1 MEQATDVLD
10 PIIVAATWTAGITA
24 AAGTSL
30 AQSLF
35 ASLFT
40 AGKSFSNLKNT
51 LVRSVTL
58 SCIAKDTRLLHPVGL
73 GIVSQIPSQ
82 GFSAK
87 SPYGSMAW
95 WAITPPT
102 S

>member
-1 MEQATDVLD
+1 ML
-10 PIIVAATWTAGITA
+10 AATWTAGITA
-24 AAGTSL
+24 AAGTGL

-35 ASLFT
+35 ICLFT
-40 AGKSFSNLKNT
+40 ADKSFRKENT

-58 SCIAKDTRLLHPVGL
+58 SSIAEFPQLLHPVEL

-87 SPYGSMAW
+87 SPY
-95 WAITPPT
+95 
-102 S
+102 